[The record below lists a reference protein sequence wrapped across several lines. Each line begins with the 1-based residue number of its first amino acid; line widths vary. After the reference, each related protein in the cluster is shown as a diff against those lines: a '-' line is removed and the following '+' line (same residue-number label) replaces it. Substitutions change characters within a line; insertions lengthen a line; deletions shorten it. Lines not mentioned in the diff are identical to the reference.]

1 MPRQNPTTTAGCSV
15 APSPSYASQSRFPG
29 EQSRVGQS
37 QGPQT
42 QYPYGQGKPTQY
54 QPIQQSRV
62 GQSQYAASHQ
72 KKYPYGLGQLT
83 QHQPTQFPTTKLGQP
98 TRQDHTHSRIQ
109 AVQHQYSQSDA
120 QYQTPG
126 PPDGFITKNGRQL
139 PIRHNYPGIKNY
151 TNPNPGPPDG
161 HIIENGIDIP
171 FWYNPPGI
179 VDKEMS
185 AAAQAE
191 YDRVRRRIVNGHR

>member
-1 MPRQNPTTTAGCSV
+1 MPRQNPTTTAGRSV

-37 QGPQT
+37 QRPQT
-42 QYPYGQGKPTQY
+42 QHPYEQGKLTQY

-62 GQSQYAASHQ
+62 GQSRYAAGHQ
-72 KKYPYGLGQLT
+72 KKYPYGQGQLT
-83 QHQPTQFPTTKLGQP
+83 QYPPTPFPTTELEQLSGQHHAHNR
-98 TRQDHTHSRIQ
+98 TQ
-109 AVQHQYSQSDA
+109 AVQHQSSQSDA
-120 QYQTPG
+120 KYQTHG
-126 PPDGFITKNGRQL
+126 PPDGFITKNGRQV
-139 PIRHNYPGIKNY
+139 PTWHNHPEVKNY

-161 HIIENGIDIP
+161 HIIENGIRIP

-179 VDKEMS
+179 VDKEMD